1 MEGLILICIFVIL
14 LLINVPICF
23 ALGAS
28 SVAYILI
35 YKNLPLAFIT
45 QALVAA
51 SDSFPLMA
59 VPFFILAGD
68 IMATAGIS
76 KRLVDF
82 CKSLVG
88 HITGGLG
95 MVTIIACGIF
105 AAISGSGPATVA
117 AIGGIMIPEM
127 IREGYDTRYSS
138 ALSAASGTLG
148 PIIPPS
154 ISFIMYAIVSGQSIT
169 ELFTAGFVPGF
180 LMIMTLMSYN
190 YYASKKYD
198 FGQKTERVSTKDVL
212 KTLNYAKGALIMPI
226 IILGGIYAGI
236 FTPTEASVVACVYGI
251 IVGMF
256 IYKDLTFIDLVNI
269 LKSSSLTA
277 GTVLLLV
284 GCATAFGQLL
294 TFEQVPKT
302 IADFMLGLTNNK
314 YIMLLII
321 NIFLFIVGMLMETL
335 AAIIIFAPLLLG
347 IVQPLG
353 IDPVHFGVIMV
364 VNLVIGMSTPP
375 VGVNLFVASGIG
387 KVKIEDLMRWTVPMI
402 GALLVALLIVTYMPD
417 LVLFLPNLLK

>member
-1 MEGLILICIFVIL
+1 MEGLILIGIFVIL
-14 LLINVPICF
+14 LLINVPICY

-35 YKNLPLAFIT
+35 FKNLPLAFIT

-68 IMATAGIS
+68 IMASAGIS

-127 IREGYDTRYSS
+127 IKEGYDTRYSS

-154 ISFIMYAIVSGQSIT
+154 ISFIMYAVVSGQSIT
-169 ELFTAGFVPGF
+169 KLFAAGFVPGF
-180 LMIMTLMSYN
+180 LMIISLMLYN
-190 YYASKKYD
+190 YYTSKKYN
-198 FGQKTERVSTKDVL
+198 FGQKVQRVSTKDIF
-212 KTLNYAKGALIMPI
+212 KSFNYAKGALFMPI

-236 FTPTEASVVACVYGI
+236 FTPTEASVVACIYGI

-256 IYKDLTFIDLVNI
+256 IYKDLKFKDLFNI

-294 TFEQVPKT
+294 TFEQVPKA
-302 IADFMLGLTNNK
+302 ISEFMLGLTNNK
-314 YIMLLII
+314 YVMLMII

-347 IVQPLG
+347 IVLPLG
-353 IDPVHFGVIMV
+353 IDPLHFGVIMV
-364 VNLVIGMSTPP
+364 VNLVIGMCTPP
-375 VGVNLFVASGIG
+375 VGVNLFVGAGLG
-387 KVKIEDLMRWTVPMI
+387 KVKIEDLMRWALPMI
-402 GALLVALLIVTYMPD
+402 GMLIISLLIVTYLPS